1 MYFDQVYCSELKLS
15 DQSEAK
21 CKTAF
26 VLVPT
31 TNYITINYTF
41 FFLKTCNN
49 TVLLW
54 YKPEHKYNHQ
64 PCFNLLTI

>member
-41 FFLKTCNN
+41 LKKPAITLFCFDINLN
-49 TVLLW
+49 T
-54 YKPEHKYNHQ
+54 NTTT
-64 PCFNLLTI
+64 NLVSTS

>member
-41 FFLKTCNN
+41 LKKTCNN
-49 TVLLW
+49 TVLL
-54 YKPEHKYNHQ
+54 
-64 PCFNLLTI
+64 

>member
-1 MYFDQVYCSELKLS
+1 MYFNQVYCSELKLS

-41 FFLKTCNN
+41 LKKPAITLFCFDINLN
-49 TVLLW
+49 T
-54 YKPEHKYNHQ
+54 NTTT
-64 PCFNLLTI
+64 NLVSTF

>member
-41 FFLKTCNN
+41 LKKKPAITLFCFDINLN
-49 TVLLW
+49 T
-54 YKPEHKYNHQ
+54 NTTT
-64 PCFNLLTI
+64 NLVSTF

>member
-41 FFLKTCNN
+41 KKNPAITLFCFDINLN
-49 TVLLW
+49 T
-54 YKPEHKYNHQ
+54 NTTT
-64 PCFNLLTI
+64 NLVSTF

>member
-21 CKTAF
+21 CKTVF

-31 TNYITINYTF
+31 TNYIKINYTF
-41 FFLKTCNN
+41 FFKKTAITLFCFDINLNRN
-49 TVLLW
+49 TAT
-54 YKPEHKYNHQ
+54 
-64 PCFNLLTI
+64 NLVSTF